1 MPLAFLEIHYS
12 LWSLKLMRDKSQLFS
27 SKEYLE
33 KIIIIMLCCA
43 PPPPKKKFVAL
54 KTSCCLTD
62 TVIQIHFISD
72 ISFFFQVGEDIGRK
86 RRLSTV
92 SSTHSPLFAC
102 KEGLLDG
109 AYKEYFEKIK
119 F

>member
-1 MPLAFLEIHYS
+1 
-12 LWSLKLMRDKSQLFS
+12 
-27 SKEYLE
+27 
-33 KIIIIMLCCA
+33 MLCCA
-43 PPPPKKKFVAL
+43 KKKKKKIVAL

-72 ISFFFQVGEDIGRK
+72 ISFFFQVGEDIGGK

-92 SSTHSPLFAC
+92 SSTHSPLFSC

-109 AYKEYFEKIK
+109 TYKDYFEKIK